1 MQSIGSGRSLHDL
14 GEFLYS
20 IVLMGLALVGM
31 GGVVYH
37 CIAPAGVF
45 APWLGRLWSK
55 HPGFALLVSMG
66 LVAMVLAARGNAMTL
81 RPTTGSNDVPL
92 YIFVALGTFFASR
105 LLVNGTL

>member
-31 GGVVYH
+31 GGIVFH
-37 CIAPAGVF
+37 SIAPAGVF
-45 APWLGRLWSK
+45 APWLGRLWTN
-55 HPGFALLVSMG
+55 HPGFGLLVSMG
-66 LVAMVLAARGNAMTL
+66 LVAMALAARGNGLTL
-81 RPTTGSNDVPL
+81 RPSAGSNDVPL

>member
-45 APWLGRLWSK
+45 APWLGRLWDK
-55 HPGFALLVSMG
+55 HPVFALLVSMG
-66 LVAMVLAARGNAMTL
+66 LVAMVLAARGK
-81 RPTTGSNDVPL
+81 P
-92 YIFVALGTFFASR
+92 
-105 LLVNGTL
+105 

>member
-45 APWLGRLWSK
+45 APWLGRLWNN

-66 LVAMVLAARGNAMTL
+66 LVAMALAARGNAMTL
-81 RPTTGSNDVPL
+81 RPTIGSNDVPL

>member
-1 MQSIGSGRSLHDL
+1 MHSIGSGRSLHDL

-20 IVLMGLALVGM
+20 VVLMGLALVGM

-37 CIAPAGVF
+37 CLAPAGTF
-45 APWLGRLWSK
+45 APWLGRLWDK

-81 RPTTGSNDVPL
+81 RPANGSNDVPL

-105 LLVNGTL
+105 LLVNGML